1 MLDLVSIQKGVG
13 FCVAEKM
20 AMDAQAI
27 VEDVKQKLMK
37 TNTKYKE
44 ATERH
49 HRVKV
54 FKEEDK
60 VMVFICKERFSM
72 GSHSKLQH
80 EKYGS
85 YIILK
90 KISDDVYIIDYLIVS
105 VFPELLMCQIFI
117 ISMMISLCIQSLD
130 MTRGRVFRK

>member
-1 MLDLVSIQKGVG
+1 VLDLVPIQKGVG
-13 FCVAEKM
+13 FSVAAEKM
-20 AMDAQAI
+20 VVDAQAI

-60 VMVFICKERFSM
+60 VIVFICKEDKVIVFICKERFLM
-72 GSHSKLQH
+72 GSRSKLQH

-90 KISDDVYIIDYLIVS
+90 KISDDVYIINYLIV
-105 VFPELLMCQIFI
+105 
-117 ISMMISLCIQSLD
+117 
-130 MTRGRVFRK
+130 

>member
-1 MLDLVSIQKGVG
+1 VLDLVPIQKGVG
-13 FCVAEKM
+13 FSVAAEKM
-20 AMDAQAI
+20 VVDAQAI

-49 HRVKV
+49 HHVKV

-90 KISDDVYIIDYLIVS
+90 KISDDVYIINYLIV
-105 VFPELLMCQIFI
+105 
-117 ISMMISLCIQSLD
+117 
-130 MTRGRVFRK
+130 